1 MEGAH
6 HSVRAGL
13 VSALNLRNTWLTR
26 MEWIVE
32 HALNSLEVAMDL
44 HQQMTQAPPNQ
55 TMKLTAS
62 RRTIR
67 LCVI

>member
-1 MEGAH
+1 
-6 HSVRAGL
+6 
-13 VSALNLRNTWLTR
+13 